1 MDKKDKSR
9 YAYHY
14 KGSFHL
20 HSNYS
25 DGTGTFKEIA
35 MSAKKAGLDF
45 VIVTDHRTLQPL
57 RDGLSGYINDILILV
72 GYEIGD
78 ENDKNHLIA
87 LNLKKEVPRNISPLK
102 YVKEVSDNGGIGII
116 AHPYDS
122 GTNIPQFKSH
132 EWNQWDTQEFDGIEI
147 WNYMMQWL
155 NGLSQ
160 TNKLFRFLLPDIR
173 VSRPSTE
180 AISLWDELNQKRK
193 VFGIFATDN
202 HGFPIKFLKRELKVF
217 PYTNLF
223 NTLRVHT
230 LLSEP
235 LSKDHVVAQK
245 QIIEAIRDHRFYN
258 SDHRRGDAN
267 EFEFNYISPE
277 SKTSKYFPAGSVV
290 NLSKGCFIEVKVPKK
305 ANISIFKIGKLCKK
319 FYNSHAITYEVES
332 PGNYRVE
339 CRRYGHIWIMS
350 NNIYIR

>member
-25 DGTGTFKEIA
+25 DGSGTFKEIT

-202 HGFPIKFLKRELKVF
+202 HGFPIRFMNKERKIF
-217 PYTNLF
+217 PYINLF
-223 NTLRVHT
+223 NTLRIHVQ
-230 LLSEP
+230 LSEP
-235 LSKDHVVAQK
+235 LSPDGNIAQEQVIK
-245 QIIEAIRDHRFYN
+245 AIREHRFYN
-258 SDHRRGDAN
+258 SDLRHGDAN
-267 EFEFNYISPE
+267 GFEFNLIHPRSNGSE
-277 SKTSKYFPAGSVV
+277 YFPVGSTVIFSDDCYIQV
-290 NLSKGCFIEVKVPKK
+290 RAPKK
-305 ANISIFKIGKLCKK
+305 SDIKIYKDGKLLK
-319 FYNSHAITYEVES
+319 SHLFSLAVSYRVQS
-332 PGNYRVE
+332 PGTYRVE